1 MIKLWRWWYGQ
12 MAALLPG
19 KQAESSRPM
28 AVWRGDRIVLDES
41 PGPFTLR
48 LASRQPWRRHFTL
61 PHAARPFLRQILRNE
76 MDRRSPWPA
85 DQVYF
90 TAQSGKSADPGQI
103 AVTLT
108 VLPRRWADPAL
119 DALMVKNLPVDRIQL
134 EENGPALSIAGG
146 EPVADAGSSRRPA
159 LILAVVMAIALLSLI
174 LQAGASLLIDVRLA
188 GARHEAQTARAL
200 ASEIDGLRRRQH
212 FPSVRRDELPSAI
225 AVLNRVSR
233 TLPDGSWLDE
243 VDLKERKLVLGGVS
257 SEPAKLLP
265 LLQADGFS
273 LVQFAGPV
281 VPAEGGGQH
290 FQIRADLTGG
300 DRDFR

>member
-1 MIKLWRWWYGQ
+1 MIALWRWWYGQ

-19 KQAESSRPM
+19 KREEAGRSL
-28 AVWRGDRIVLDES
+28 AVWRGDRLILDES
-41 PGPFTLR
+41 GEPFTLR
-48 LASRQPWRRHFTL
+48 LAERQPWRRHFTL

-76 MDRRSPWPA
+76 MDRRTPWPA

-90 TAQSGKSADPGQI
+90 TAQPGKSAEAGQM

-119 DALMVKNLPVDRIQL
+119 DAMMVKGLRVERIQL
-134 EENGPALSIAGG
+134 EENGPALSIADG
-146 EPVADAGSSRRPA
+146 EPVADSGSARRPA
-159 LILAVVMAIALLSLI
+159 LILAGVMALALLSL
-174 LQAGASLLIDVRLA
+174 LGQAGTALFLDARLA
-188 GARHEAQTARAL
+188 QARHEAAAARSL
-200 ASEIDGLRRRQH
+200 AGEIDALRRRQH

-225 AVLNRVSR
+225 AVLNRVAR

-243 VDLKERKLVLGGVS
+243 LDLKERKLVLGGVS
-257 SEPAKLLP
+257 AEPAKLLP
-265 LLQADGFS
+265 LLQGAGFGA
-273 LVQFAGPV
+273 VQFAAPV